1 MIPNNASRT
10 AIMPRVSE
18 TDGAGHINNVTSAI
32 WFEAGR
38 RDIFQAFTPDLSFDR
53 WAVAVISME
62 IRYKRQIYLAS
73 EVSVLTWLRAIGRT
87 SFHVNEVIM
96 QDGSVCSAG
105 RCSYV
110 HMDYAIN
117 RPAAIPE
124 DVRARLE
131 LVLADTPEFDKEFA
145 R

>member
-1 MIPNNASRT
+1 MTPANATKTSIT
-10 AIMPRVSE
+10 PRVSE

-38 RDIFQAFTPDLSFDR
+38 RTIFQAFTPDLSFDR

-62 IRYKRQIYLAS
+62 IRYKRQIYMSS
-73 EVSVLTWLRAIGRT
+73 EVTVLTWLRAIGRT

-96 QDGSVCSAG
+96 QDGSVCSVG

-110 HMDYAIN
+110 HMDYAIS
-117 RPAAIPE
+117 RPTPISE
-124 DVRARLE
+124 DVRSRLE
-131 LVLADTPEFDKEFA
+131 RLVADTPEFDKEFT